1 MSRPDTKSDVVNYF
15 RRIAHEL
22 YSEQDPKIQTRIDN
36 ITSRLGKYEKRLDT
50 VKRGGSP
57 MGRETIRRHLLGG
70 ATGVAEILEG
80 EAGKRVVQQRR
91 RQQKKKPRK
100 SRVVK

>member
-1 MSRPDTKSDVVNYF
+1 MARE
-15 RRIAHEL
+15 I

-70 ATGVAEILEG
+70 ATSMAEILEG
-80 EAGKRVVQQRR
+80 EAGKRVVAQRR
-91 RQQKKKPRK
+91 KQQGKKSRK